1 MTVKSFPRVV
11 FPVHDA
17 QYPTRPARTER
28 DVGEPRINKFQ
39 IKVKMSVNDVMFILP
54 VLMFGVRLDKTLTTR
69 PEFQCSKDVSRE
81 DVPED
86 PRRKR
91 SCAGWE

>member
-1 MTVKSFPRVV
+1 MMPNI
-11 FPVHDA
+11 PLD
-17 QYPTRPARTER
+17 QPARTER